1 MKKSLSLIILNLL
14 VSVPLFSQWVYLDS
28 VGNNIRA
35 LSSSL
40 NYLYACTSLDGIFYS
55 VDSGFSWHASNNG
68 ITDMNVRTIAGKD
81 SLLFA
86 GTQTGLFKSLDLGMT
101 WFHSNNGIPSVD
113 VHEVRFR
120 GDSVLIGSYGGGI
133 FVSADDGFS
142 FSQVNNGLSDRYIN
156 CLYVH
161 DSRIFAGAEG
171 GGGIFASDDN
181 GATWVQKNNGV
192 PVDPWAPAKYD
203 IILCFANNGS
213 TLFASTWDCGILISE
228 DNGES
233 WVQIQVGNN
242 TVWNYINSITS
253 YNGGL
258 LAGCYGTGVYKSV
271 DNGMTWLAS
280 NDSLLDWSVQTI
292 HIYGNY
298 LYAGTTNAHVFRRPL
313 NEIITGIQRNGS
325 LEGMK
330 VYPDP
335 VTGISKILIPD
346 YQKEQYS
353 LEVYSIKGN
362 LIRGNE
368 HPSGNFFTI
377 SKSDFD
383 KGCYCFFLK
392 KNGIRVSSG
401 KFIVD

>member
-14 VSVPLFSQWVYLDS
+14 VSVPLFSQWVYMDS

-101 WFHSNNGIPSVD
+101 WIHAYGIPSSD
-113 VHEVRFR
+113 IREVKFR
-120 GDSVLIGSYGGGI
+120 GDSILIGSFGSGI
-133 FVSADDGFS
+133 YISVDDGFS
-142 FSQVNNGLSDRYIN
+142 FSLVNNGLSDHYIN
-156 CLYVH
+156 CLFVH
-161 DSRIFAGAEG
+161 GSRIFAGTDQ

-192 PVDPWAPAKYD
+192 PVNPWAPSKYD
-203 IILCFANNGS
+203 MILCFANNGS

-233 WVQIQVGNN
+233 WGQIQVGNN
-242 TVWNYINSITS
+242 TVWNYINSITC

-258 LAGCYGTGVYKSV
+258 LAGCYGTGIYKSI
-271 DNGMTWLAS
+271 DNGMTWVEINEGLP
-280 NDSLLDWSVQTI
+280 DWSVQSI

-313 NEIITGIQRNGS
+313 SEIITSIQEDGNM
-325 LEGMK
+325 EETN

-346 YQKEQYS
+346 YQQEQYS
-353 LEVYSIKGN
+353 LTIYSVNGN
-362 LIRGNE
+362 LIKGNE

-377 SKSDFD
+377 SKSDFN
-383 KGCYCFFLK
+383 KGCYFFSLK

-401 KFIVD
+401 KFIVN